1 MDGESELALESRR
14 LNAEIEQVR
23 QCARQAK
30 TLHRIAGIWLA
41 IAGGNL
47 MKGILRR
54 DPVWIFVGIVNIIIG
69 VMFLRSGS
77 MALDRLARIAHDALR
92 YPPRRD

>member
-1 MDGESELALESRR
+1 MDGENEPALESSR

-30 TLHRIAGIWLA
+30 TLHRIAGLWLA
-41 IAGGNL
+41 TAGGNL
-47 MKGILRR
+47 TTGILRR
-54 DPVWIFVGIVNIIIG
+54 DPVWFFLGIVNIIVG

-77 MALDRLARIAHDALR
+77 MALDRLAQIAHAALR